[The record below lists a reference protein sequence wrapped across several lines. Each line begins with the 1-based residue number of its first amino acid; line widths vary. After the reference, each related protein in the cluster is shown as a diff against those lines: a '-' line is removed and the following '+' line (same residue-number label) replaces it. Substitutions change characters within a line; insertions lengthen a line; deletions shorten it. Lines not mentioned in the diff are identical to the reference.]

1 MPITIQGGGG
11 TVGGGGLELHIT
23 TEPNTN
29 VRLLATPSAGF
40 TYDKTITSD
49 DAGIAV
55 FKELKPGLYRAEATL
70 SSAKVYRK
78 YFNIVWQY
86 DGRLMPNVKYS
97 GTPNIDLATGT
108 ANTTYADNLEIND
121 VVTIP
126 GAHTL
131 EIEVWCSTENVRY
144 DWLAIYP
151 AGITPSSSN
160 YEQASISGGKLGGPS
175 NSGSTDFSKPSSSKK
190 FTVSGDTAQFYFKS
204 DSSTSYYGYY
214 AVITGYD
221 NSTGIPEP
229 EL

>member
-1 MPITIQGGGG
+1 MPITIQGGG

-40 TYDKTITSD
+40 TYDKTVTSD

-55 FKELKPGLYRAEATL
+55 FKGLKSALYRAEATL
-70 SSAKVYRK
+70 SGAKVYRK
-78 YFNIVWQY
+78 YFTLVDQY
-86 DGRLMPNVKYS
+86 DGRLKPIVKYS

-108 ANTTYADNLEIND
+108 ANTTYGNSLKRND

-131 EIEVWCSTENVRY
+131 EIEVWCSTENVSY

-151 AGITPSSSN
+151 AGVTPSESN
-160 YEQASISGGKLGGPS
+160 YGKASISGGKLGGQS
-175 NSGSTDFSKPSSSKK
+175 NSGSSASSKPSSSKK

-204 DSSTSYYGYY
+204 DGSVGNYGYY

-221 NSTGIPEP
+221 NSTNIPEP
-229 EL
+229 EPV

>member
-1 MPITIQGGGG
+1 MPITIQGGG
-11 TVGGGGLELHIT
+11 TSSGGGLELHIT
-23 TEPNTN
+23 TEPNTD

-40 TYDKTITSD
+40 TYDKTVTSD
-49 DAGIAV
+49 DDGIAV
-55 FKELKPGLYRAEATL
+55 FKGLKGAYYRVEATL

-78 YFNIVWQY
+78 YFTLVDQY
-86 DGRLMPNVKYS
+86 DGRLKPTVKYS

-108 ANTTYADNLEIND
+108 ANTTYGNSLERND

-131 EIEVWCSTENVRY
+131 EIEVWCSTENVSY
-144 DWLAIYP
+144 DWLAIYQ

-160 YEQASISGGKLGGPS
+160 YSSARISGGKLGGQS
-175 NSGSTDFSKPSSSKK
+175 NSGSSSSSKPSSSKK

-204 DSSTSYYGYY
+204 DGSVGNYGYY

-221 NSTGIPEP
+221 NSTDIPEMEP
-229 EL
+229 V